1 MRTTLR
7 LLVLALVVG
16 PGLAP
21 ADKKTDESLSEIQR
35 DVAALAEQ
43 VKALQKAQDDKIDT
57 LKQSMQQAV
66 AASNQVAQDMAALQR
81 NLTTSV
87 AATLN
92 EQQSKIAGA
101 VAPLGTQMDTLSKN
115 VEELKALIT
124 QMNTHL
130 VTMNTKLQDVSDKVS
145 ILNQPVAAP
154 PAAVVAPTDP
164 NAPPPGV
171 GNKLDLWQKAQNDYA
186 NNNDDA
192 ALKEYA
198 NYIKYFRDDENG
210 PMAGYMIGM
219 TYLVHLKDYDAAVDA
234 FQHVIDTW
242 PSNNRSQDALYQKAR
257 ALGSGGHKTE
267 SIAAYRE
274 FIKSFPANEQ
284 YWAMAKKELDRLTAQ
299 PAKQAPKGRGVVKQ

>member
-43 VKALQKAQDDKIDT
+43 VKSLQKSQDDKADA

-66 AASNQVAQDMAALQR
+66 AASNQVAQDMLALQR
-81 NLTTSV
+81 NLTASV
-87 AATLN
+87 AATLT
-92 EQQSKIAGA
+92 EQQGKISGA
-101 VAPLGTQMDTLSKN
+101 MAPLGTQMDSLSKS
-115 VEELKALIT
+115 VEELKALVT

-130 VTMNTKLQDVSDKVS
+130 ATMGTKLQDVSDKVS
-145 ILNQPVAAP
+145 ILNQPAAAP
-154 PAAVVAPTDP
+154 PPPVVVTPVDP
-164 NAPPPGV
+164 NAAPAGV
-171 GNKLDLWQKAQNDYA
+171 SKIDLWQNAQKDYA

-210 PMAGYMIGM
+210 PNAGYMIGM
-219 TYLVHLKDYDAAVDA
+219 IYLAHLKDYESAADA

-242 PSNNRSQDALYQKAR
+242 PRNDKSQDALYQKAR
-257 ALGSGGHKTE
+257 ALEAGGHRADA
-267 SIAAYRE
+267 IAAYRE
-274 FIKSFPANEQ
+274 FTHSFPAND
-284 YWAMAKKELDRLTAQ
+284 YYPMAKKELDRLTA
-299 PAKQAPKGRGVVKQ
+299 PSAKPQNKGKSPVK

>member
-16 PGLAP
+16 PSLAP

-43 VKALQKAQDDKIDT
+43 VKALQKAQDDKIEG

-66 AASNQVAQDMAALQR
+66 AASNEVAQGMVALQR

-87 AATLN
+87 SATLN
-92 EQQSKIAGA
+92 EQQGKIAGA
-101 VAPLGTQMDTLSKN
+101 MAPLGTQVDTLSKS
-115 VEELKALIT
+115 VEELKALVT

-130 VTMNTKLQDVSDKVS
+130 VSMSTKLQDVSDKVS

-154 PAAVVAPTDP
+154 PAAVVAPADP
-164 NAPPPGV
+164 SAPPPGV
-171 GNKLDLWQKAQNDYA
+171 GKVDLWQNAQKDYA

-210 PMAGYMIGM
+210 PNAGYMIGM
-219 TYLVHLKDYDAAVDA
+219 TYLVHLKDYESAVDA

-242 PSNNRSQDALYQKAR
+242 PSNNWSQDALYQKAR
-257 ALGSGGHKTE
+257 ALGSAGHKAE

-274 FIKSFPANEQ
+274 FVKSFPAND
-284 YWAMAKKELDRLTAQ
+284 YWPTAKKELDRLTT
-299 PAKQAPKGRGVVKQ
+299 PAVKPPAKGRGAAKQ